1 MEVHITELFKAY
13 HAIVNDVYIHIAVG
27 IIILDIITGY
37 AKAFVQHRLNSSVG
51 LIGLCKHI
59 VMILIIIAAYP
70 YLMLLGFKGIAY
82 SIIIFYIATYAISLI
97 ENLDGIGVPVPK
109 WLVRRLE
116 KLKNQFDEEPK

>member
-1 MEVHITELFKAY
+1 MEVQIAELFNAY

-37 AKAFVQHRLNSSVG
+37 TKAFVQHRLNSSVG
-51 LIGLCKHI
+51 LTGLCKHI

-82 SIIIFYIATYAISLI
+82 SIIIFYIATYGISLI
-97 ENLDGIGVPVPK
+97 ENLDGMGVPVPK
-109 WLVRRLE
+109 WLVKRLE
-116 KLKNQFDEEPK
+116 KLRNQFDEESK